1 MKILFYRYGSICEP
15 DIIDSFKKMGIEVLE
30 ETSQIS
36 NKEMLP
42 SQTVTDVSSIL
53 KKHTVLFVFSVNF
66 FPAVSDTCELFRV
79 PYVSW
84 TVDSPVMELFSPA
97 LSNKCNRT
105 FLFDR
110 AQYEYFRPKNPE
122 GIFYLPLATNTERW
136 DSVIRSASNAT
147 LRHFSADLSFIG
159 SLYETKNPYAKI
171 SGLSDY
177 TKGYIDGVIEAQ
189 MGIYG
194 YNFIESMLT
203 PAVMEEFFQKV
214 PDLTCS
220 PYADTL
226 SPGYVMANHFI
237 GMELAMRERYRLLG
251 LLSEQFDVSLY
262 TFSDTSSIPK
272 VHAKGGAKTLTEMPL
287 IFHQS
292 KINLNMT
299 IRPIQTGLS
308 LRVYDVLG
316 CGGFLLTNYQAELPE
331 YYEPGKEVETF
342 SSPEELADKADFY
355 LRREDERKKIA
366 RLGYEKT
373 KAMHT
378 YDHRI
383 AEMIRIIHGTL

>member
-1 MKILFYRYGSICEP
+1 M
-15 DIIDSFKKMGIEVLE
+15 KMGIEVLE
-30 ETSQIS
+30 ETSQIH
-36 NKEMLP
+36 NKEVLP
-42 SQTVTDVSSIL
+42 SKTVTDVSSIL
-53 KKHTVLFVFSVNF
+53 KKHSVLFVFSVNF
-66 FPAVSDTCELFRV
+66 FPAVSDTCELFHV

-110 AQYEYFRPKNPE
+110 AQYEYFRPKNPD
-122 GIFYLPLATNTERW
+122 GIFYLPLATNVARW
-136 DSVIRSASNAT
+136 DKVIRSANAAD
-147 LRHFSADLSFIG
+147 LQKFSADISFIG
-159 SLYETKNPYAKI
+159 SLYETKNPYAGI
-171 SGLSDY
+171 PGLCDY

-194 YNFIESMLT
+194 YNFIELMLH
-203 PAVMEEFFQKV
+203 PVVMDEFMEKV
-214 PDLTCS
+214 PDLTQS
-220 PYADTL
+220 PYANTL
-226 SPGYVMANHFI
+226 SPSYVMANHFI
-237 GMELAMRERYRLLG
+237 GMELAVRERYRLLG

-262 TFSDTSSIPK
+262 TFSDTSSLPK

-287 IFHQS
+287 IFNRS

-299 IRPIQTGLS
+299 IRPIQTGLP

-342 SSPEELADKADFY
+342 ASSEELVDKAGFY
-355 LRREDERKKIA
+355 LQHEEERKKIA
-366 RLGYEKT
+366 MLGYEKT
-373 KAMHT
+373 KASHT

-383 AEMIRIIHGTL
+383 AEMIRVIHGTL